1 MTTEEFSNEF
11 DVLINSYSRYK
22 DFDNKEILDSIEFN
36 EYEKS
41 LFLTQAQEDLVR
53 EFYNGKNIF
62 YDSFEKTEEV
72 RRYLS
77 SLIRTNQID
86 ECTNACVHDKIS
98 QDSKIF
104 ILPSDIWF
112 ITYEQ
117 VIFNDTTLGCLDS
130 STGGVIP
137 ISQDNYYR
145 ISRNPFRRP
154 GKTRVLRLDIDGN
167 AIEIISK
174 YGISKYVVR
183 YIAQPS
189 PIILESLPNNLSI
202 NGVNMKTDCSL
213 HIALHKMVLERAVQ
227 KALKSK
233 IINNPS

>member
-1 MTTEEFSNEF
+1 M
-11 DVLINSYSRYK
+11 
-22 DFDNKEILDSIEFN
+22 
-36 EYEKS
+36 
-41 LFLTQAQEDLVR
+41 
-53 EFYNGKNIF
+53 
-62 YDSFEKTEEV
+62 
-72 RRYLS
+72 
-77 SLIRTNQID
+77 
-86 ECTNACVHDKIS
+86 
-98 QDSKIF
+98 
-104 ILPSDIWF
+104 
-112 ITYEQ
+112 
-117 VIFNDTTLGCLDS
+117 
-130 STGGVIP
+130 IP
-137 ISQDNYYR
+137 ISQDDYYR